1 MYSQSFEIRWSDLDA
16 NRHLANSSYQ
26 NFMSHTRMAFLVENG
41 FSQQELVKYNIGP
54 IVFYEH
60 IFYFKEIKPEDKV
73 KVSLELKGLSENGM
87 FFQFEHNVYNQKGAN
102 CARCDMMGSWIDLKS
117 RQLTVLPEHLLYP
130 LEHLTKTEDYK
141 VLTKEDTR
149 KFGVKPKH
157 LDKV

>member
-73 KVSLELKGLSENGM
+73 RVSLELKGLSENGM
-87 FFQFEHNVYNQKGAN
+87 FFQFEHNVYNQKGEN

-117 RQLTVLPEHLLYP
+117 RQLTALPEHLLYP

>member
-1 MYSQSFEIRWSDLDA
+1 MYSQLFEIRWSDLDA

-73 KVSLELKGLSENGM
+73 RVSLELKGLSENGM
-87 FFQFEHNVYNQKGAN
+87 FFQFEHNVYNQKGEN

-117 RQLTVLPEHLLYP
+117 RQLTALPEHLLYP

>member
-1 MYSQSFEIRWSDLDA
+1 MYKQSFEIRWSDLDA

-41 FSQQELVKYNIGP
+41 FSQQELVKHNIGP

-73 KVSLELKGLSENGM
+73 RVSLELKGLSEDGM
-87 FFQFEHNVYNQKGAN
+87 FFQFEHNLYNQKGEN
-102 CARCDMMGSWIDLKS
+102 CARCDMIGSWIDLTS
-117 RQLTVLPEHLLYP
+117 RQLTALPEHLLYP

-141 VLTKEDTR
+141 VLTKDDTR

>member
-73 KVSLELKGLSENGM
+73 RVSLELKGLSENGM
-87 FFQFEHNVYNQKGAN
+87 FFQFEHNVYNQKGEN

>member
-26 NFMSHTRMAFLVENG
+26 NFMSHTRMAFLVKNG
-41 FSQQELVKYNIGP
+41 FSQQELVKHNIGP

-73 KVSLELKGLSENGM
+73 RVSLELKGLSEDGM
-87 FFQFEHNVYNQKGAN
+87 FFQFEHNFYNQKGDN
-102 CARCDMMGSWIDLKS
+102 CARFDMMGSWIDLKS
-117 RQLTVLPEHLLYP
+117 RQLTALPEHLLYP

-141 VLTKEDTR
+141 VLTKDDTR

>member
-1 MYSQSFEIRWSDLDA
+1 MYSQLFEIRWSDLDA

-26 NFMSHTRMAFLVENG
+26 NFMSHTRMAFLVKNG
-41 FSQQELVKYNIGP
+41 FSQQELVKHNIGP

-73 KVSLELKGLSENGM
+73 RVSLELKGLSEDGM
-87 FFQFEHNVYNQKGAN
+87 FFQFEHNLYNQKGEN

-117 RQLTVLPEHLLYP
+117 RQLTALPEHLLYP
-130 LEHLTKTEDYK
+130 LEHLTKTEDYN

-157 LDKV
+157 LNKI